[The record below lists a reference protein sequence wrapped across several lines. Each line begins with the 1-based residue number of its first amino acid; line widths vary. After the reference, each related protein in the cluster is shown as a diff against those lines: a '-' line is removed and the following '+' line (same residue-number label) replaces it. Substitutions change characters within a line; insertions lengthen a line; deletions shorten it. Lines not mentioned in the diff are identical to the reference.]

1 MNKLELIAAPDDAG
15 VRIDRYISD
24 HIEGISR
31 SAVTKLIEDG
41 KVTVGEKPVKKNYKT
56 AEGDLLV
63 VNKPKGMVVH
73 PAPGH
78 ESGTLVNA
86 LMYHCGDDLS
96 GINGELRPG
105 IVHRIDKNTSG
116 LLAVAK
122 SDIAHAGLSE
132 QIKEHSFTRE
142 YLAICYGNIKE
153 DERTVDAPI
162 GRHKVDR
169 KKMCVTQLNSRS
181 AVTHIKVL
189 ERYNGFTYILCRLE
203 TGRTHQIRVHMAHIG
218 HPIAGDDVYG
228 PSKVITELHGQCLH
242 AYKLGFIHPVT
253 GEYIPGG
260 WLYYTNPN
268 SPWSLN
274 FSYSFS
280 YSKSYAY
287 TNEQLTVKNR
297 YTQTLSLSGNLK
309 LTPKLAIT
317 ASSGFDLMALKITT
331 TQFSATYDLHCFN
344 IAVSWVPTGQ
354 WKSYS
359 FRIAANSSTLSDLL
373 RFKKSSSYWDN

>member
-1 MNKLELIAAPDDAG
+1 MNKLELITAPDDAG

-56 AEGDLLV
+56 AEGDRICVMLDEPKPVDILPEDIPLDIVYEDGHLLV

-189 ERYNGFTYILCRLE
+189 ERYTGFTYILCRLE
-203 TGRTHQIRVHMAHIG
+203 TGRTHQIRVHMAYIG

-253 GEYIPGG
+253 GEYLEFTADP
-260 WLYYTNPN
+260 PE
-268 SPWSLN
+268 
-274 FSYSFS
+274 SFVRFRD
-280 YSKSYAY
+280 K
-287 TNEQLTVKNR
+287 LRKV
-297 YTQTLSLSGNLK
+297 SLS
-309 LTPKLAIT
+309 
-317 ASSGFDLMALKITT
+317 
-331 TQFSATYDLHCFN
+331 
-344 IAVSWVPTGQ
+344 
-354 WKSYS
+354 
-359 FRIAANSSTLSDLL
+359 
-373 RFKKSSSYWDN
+373 